1 MLELRGESQEEARH
15 PAEPGKDALAEGTSM
30 CKADVMGAGRR
41 LAHSRS
47 RMEFVWAAGEQARV
61 VGGAKG
67 GLVLVDCDSECGFFS
82 KINEK
87 PVV

>member
-15 PAEPGKDALAEGTSM
+15 PAVSGKDTPEEGTSK

-47 RMEFVWAAGEQARV
+47 RMEFVWAAGERARV
-61 VGGAKG
+61 VGGTKG
-67 GLVLVDCDSECGFFS
+67 GLVLVDCDSERGLFS